1 MGKIVAV
8 VTAVREEVAGGGAP
22 VFSAENPAAAERM
35 AQELEKALD
44 CAACLIGGKHYVLV
58 ERSPDSR

>member
-8 VTAVREEVAGGGAP
+8 VTVGREEVAGGGAP
-22 VFSAENPAAAERM
+22 VFAAENPAAAERM

-44 CAACLIGGKHYVLV
+44 CAACLIGGRHYVLID
-58 ERSPDSR
+58 RNPASR